1 MRKLNKKQKLIIIIS
16 IATIIVILGLI
27 IGANVIRTNIAN
39 NSYESSNSGS
49 NNGNLLPEYIKK
61 GITLGGVTGT
71 LESLDTSDATAT
83 AEDIMWGKTAY
94 VKGEKITGT
103 YLTLGMLEIGDYVA
117 YTPGSETASSYQLSA
132 TYSGYT
138 SDQTISK
145 DSLSWRVL
153 SINDDGTVDLISSA
167 HSSNSFYFRGALG
180 YNNGVYLLNDIADE
194 LYSNDSLG
202 ATARSLTIEDIEA
215 GMTEAGLDYVH
226 SYANQVTVGETYT
239 YTSSSYRYYPNIYA
253 QENGS
258 GIDLSTT
265 NDPNSAVKTDG
276 IGQSDSYYSEPTTE
290 TYTQA
295 SSLLTVTQTYY
306 LKSMNSSYYK
316 NSTFYNLIHRVG
328 GFQWLASRYVDTNSS
343 GAIFGLRNVN
353 SSGLNGDNMFGSYGN
368 KFNSYNY
375 LRPVV
380 SLKSNI
386 RLSSGDGSEG
396 SPYQIA
402 D

>member
-27 IGANVIRTNIAN
+27 IGANVIRNNIAN
-39 NSYESSNSGS
+39 NSYKSSNSGS

-265 NDPNSAVKTDG
+265 NDPNSEVKTDG

-290 TYTQA
+290 TYTRANA
-295 SSLLTVTQTYY
+295 SLTVTQTYY
-306 LKSMNSSYYK
+306 DRIMSSSYYK
-316 NSTFYNLIHRVG
+316 NSTFYNLIHG
-328 GFQWLASRYVDTNSS
+328 ASGYQWLASRYVNTSS
-343 GAIFGLRNVN
+343 ANAYFGLRYVY
-353 SSGLNGDNMFGSYGN
+353 SSYLSGIVMFSSRN
-368 KFNSYNY
+368 NPNSYNGY

>member
-1 MRKLNKKQKLIIIIS
+1 MKKLNKKQKLIILIS

-49 NNGNLLPEYIKK
+49 SNGNLLPEYIKK

-83 AEDIMWGKTAY
+83 AEDIAWGKTAY

-117 YTPGSETASSYQLSA
+117 YTPDSAGPYTGLTQANTGSSTTTDDSFTQE
-132 TYSGYT
+132 
-138 SDQTISK
+138 
-145 DSLSWRVL
+145 SLSWRVL
-153 SINDDGTVDLISSA
+153 SINDDRTVDLISSA
-167 HSSNSFYFRGALG
+167 PTSQNIYFFGYLG
-180 YNNGVYLLNDIADE
+180 YNNGVYLLNDVAAS
-194 LYSNDSLG
+194 LYSNSRLG
-202 ATARSLTIEDIEA
+202 ATARSLTIEDVEA
-215 GMTEAGLDYVH
+215 GMNEAGIEYVR
-226 SYANQVTVGETYT
+226 SYSANGTTVGDTAT
-239 YTSSSYRYYPNIYA
+239 FTSRYYPNLYA

-258 GIDLSTT
+258 GIDLATT

-295 SSLLTVTQTYY
+295 SSSLTATGTYY
-306 LKSMNSSYYK
+306 NRSMSSGYYK
-316 NSTFYNLIHRVG
+316 NSTFYSMVHSG
-328 GFQWLASRYVDTNSS
+328 STYWLASRFVSTSS
-343 GAIFGLRNVN
+343 STAGFGLRYVSRVKLLGYTLFTSNYGFAN
-353 SSGLNGDNMFGSYGN
+353 SIGYR
-368 KFNSYNY
+368 
-375 LRPVV
+375 LRPLV
-380 SLKSNI
+380 SLSSNI

-396 SPYQIA
+396 SPYQMA
-402 D
+402 E